1 MAIMDFLK
9 KLFGG
14 ANEESMMNEMETK
27 NEFPANAEKAEP
39 NEKPAEESFSAPSS
53 AEMPVDN
60 TGSETTDT
68 PVDSKNDSFDS
79 ESDSSAE

>member
-14 ANEESMMNEMETK
+14 ANEESTMNETETK
-27 NEFPANAEKAEP
+27 NEFSANDETTELS
-39 NEKPAEESFSAPSS
+39 EKPAEESFSAPSS
-53 AEMPVDN
+53 VEMPVDN